1 MHSRPGVFSEVATV
15 GGAGSGRLFHEV
27 LDEGVLDAEHRV
39 AIEQFVAAYEDVGDQ
54 CPLTLGGDHEMQV
67 RRPHRRASC
76 GVEHPPD
83 GSVER
88 DGVRSRGEAPERK
101 LSVLVGEQVTAGGDP
116 SVGVLDVVEAV
127 VVGLPYFDPSVR
139 NGVACDIGDGSLDPA
154 GLARCAVGDVP
165 ARLDGGGVVD
175 EERTEHRR
183 LRLACDRFVVDG
195 HGLHRGSENVG
206 EQDEFLTSVIGDV
219 TDLGEELDGRVPF
232 VLRQPDL
239 SDERVEMLGQS
250 REQFSQSRIGGVGE
264 TGDDLVGQCP
274 LPAALLGG
282 DVGATVDTHVSVPRS
297 RKSFRPRRYGAVP

>member
-1 MHSRPGVFSEVATV
+1 MRAHARESLGVETSRAPGFHAGLILSGQFQVARCSTAQIRAIPILQELSPHGAASATGICV
-15 GGAGSGRLFHEV
+15 VSIAPARERCRIALSTRCFLRGRDRRGAGSGRLFHEV

-127 VVGLPYFDPSVR
+127 VVGLPYFDPSIR
-139 NGVACDIGDGSLDPA
+139 NWVACDIGDGSLDPA
-154 GLARCAVGDVP
+154 GLARCAVEMSP
-165 ARLDGGGVVD
+165 
-175 EERTEHRR
+175 
-183 LRLACDRFVVDG
+183 
-195 HGLHRGSENVG
+195 
-206 EQDEFLTSVIGDV
+206 
-219 TDLGEELDGRVPF
+219 
-232 VLRQPDL
+232 PD
-239 SDERVEMLGQS
+239 SM
-250 REQFSQSRIGGVGE
+250 
-264 TGDDLVGQCP
+264 
-274 LPAALLGG
+274 A
-282 DVGATVDTHVSVPRS
+282 GASSTKNGPNTVDSVSPAIASLLTVTVCIEAPKTSES
-297 RKSFRPRRYGAVP
+297 RMNS